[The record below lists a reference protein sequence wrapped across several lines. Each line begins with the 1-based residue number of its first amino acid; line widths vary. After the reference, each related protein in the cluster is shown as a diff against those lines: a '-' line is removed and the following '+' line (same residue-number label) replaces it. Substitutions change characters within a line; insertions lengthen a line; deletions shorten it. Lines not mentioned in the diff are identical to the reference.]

1 MLEGWGGLKWGVGE
15 MDGLKQGV
23 AREVGWTERLMLKMD
38 GLKQADAGEM
48 DGLKQAVVG
57 EMDGLKQA
65 DAREMGWTERLM
77 L

>member
-1 MLEGWGGLKWGVGE
+1 